1 MKNGN
6 LSKKYHKFILKILK
20 ICSNKGNFTIVQE
33 ISVKLMIQG
42 DNTKGLGGGGGVTR
56 WKTNTILI

>member
-33 ISVKLMIQG
+33 ISVKLMIQ
-42 DNTKGLGGGGGVTR
+42 DDTKGLGGGE
-56 WKTNTILI
+56 

>member
-33 ISVKLMIQG
+33 ISVKLMIQ
-42 DNTKGLGGGGGVTR
+42 DDTKGLGGGVTR